1 MKNARG
7 ETAFKHDSDDVILN
21 KHFHGKPNRNFEY
34 RNNHRREKY
43 HKTWDADDVILNRF
57 DQTKRNS
64 HHSNDFKRNQRN
76 VRNHIRRR
84 NLNSDD
90 TILGTDFNMD
100 SFFNDLDKGDQD
112 YQQIFV

>member
-7 ETAFKHDSDDVILN
+7 ETAFRRDSDDVILN
-21 KHFHGKPNRNFEY
+21 KHFHGKLNRNFEH
-34 RNNHRREKY
+34 RNSHKREKY
-43 HKTWDADDVILNRF
+43 HRKWDADDVILNRF
-57 DQTKRNS
+57 DQKKRNS
-64 HHSNDFKRNQRN
+64 YHSNDFKRNQRN